1 MRARMGGAEAE
12 TASGGPARA
21 GPLVLQDPVR
31 LPAAA
36 AGPRKARRRPA
47 RLRRHRSGLGGR
59 LAFVFLAFLT
69 VLGGFALAGK
79 PIRLPVWAV
88 AEIEARLNTALGSS
102 VPEGALAIGA
112 VELRVGADWV
122 PELRLDDLRLL
133 KPGGE
138 ALLALPELQFSLDPH
153 GLLRGEVRP
162 LHLRVVGAHLE
173 MVRDKDGH
181 FDLSFGASG
190 IAPAIES
197 FAELFAALDMAFATP
212 VATSLTTIDA
222 EALSLRLRDLRTGQT
237 WEVGDGRLTVE
248 NRPDEIAAELGL
260 SLARQDAAPALAVL
274 TVVAGK
280 GTATARL
287 SATIEGVAAQD
298 LAAQLTPLA
307 WLAVLDAPIS
317 GRLATTITA
326 QGVSALD
333 GRLDLG
339 RGALQPSPN
348 ARPVAFDHAGFSLA
362 YDQATGRLRLTDL
375 AVESPSLR
383 VTAAGQSYL
392 LRADGSTI
400 NGALAGELPDTF
412 LSQIQFSQ
420 VMVDPAGMFERPLR
434 FPAGALDLRL
444 RLNPFVLDI
453 GQLALADEGRRLVA
467 SGRIAANAEGW
478 TSAIDLALN
487 EITLDR
493 LLTLWPVSLVPF
505 TRDWLERSVLQG
517 GLRDVKAALR
527 TAPGAEP
534 RLFLGYNFE
543 NAKVRFLPTLPPI
556 EAGSGY
562 SSIDGSIYTVVLT
575 QGHVLPPDGGEID
588 VAGSVFTVPDI
599 TEIPAIADMVLNT
612 RSSLKAT
619 LSLLD
624 QPPFNFLSKADR
636 PVALGEGQAQARTRL
651 TLPLQRRVAV
661 KDVDYDVQGI
671 VRDFRSDRLVPG
683 KVIAAPALQ
692 IAANPDGISIAG
704 AGRIGRVPFDVTFTQ
719 GFGLEEKGKARIE
732 GSVTLSQA
740 AAEDFGL
747 GLPKG
752 MVTGEGEGRI
762 AIALAAG
769 APGAL
774 TLTSDLKAI
783 GLSLPELGWRKP
795 AASTGALEAE
805 VSLGAVPKVNR
816 ITLDAAGLAASGS
829 VTLGE
834 GGGLKLARFERVRLG
849 DWLDA
854 SVDLVGR
861 GKDRPVGIALTAG
874 RVDLRRIPPAG
885 ARGSSGNGG
894 GPIDLALEAVT
905 VSGGIDFT
913 RFRGSFTQAG
923 GFNGSFTALVNGEA
937 EVAGTVV
944 PSPFG
949 SAVRI
954 RAENAGA
961 TLKAAGVFATAR
973 GGRLD
978 LQLVPRAEPGRYDGK
993 LDMRKFRVQKTSILA
1008 ELLNAVSVIGLLEQL
1023 KREGI
1028 LFNQAE
1034 AELLLTPNA
1043 VQIKRGSAIGASMG
1057 VSLAGVYQSEG
1068 GKLAMQGVISPIYLL
1083 NGVGEI
1089 FGTRGEGL
1097 FGFNYHLRGTADK
1110 PAVSVNPLSILTP
1123 GIFREIFR
1131 SPAPVLG
1138 PLSAEAQAP
1147 EQTSAQT
1154 PEQTPE
1160 PELEP
1165 GPEPD
1170 PEPEAEGAGG

>member
-1 MRARMGGAEAE
+1 MGRAGADRP
-12 TASGGPARA
+12 GDMPARA
-21 GPLVLQDPVR
+21 GPLVLRDPLFVPESEPA
-31 LPAAA
+31 PAARTRLRA
-36 AGPRKARRRPA
+36 TRPR
-47 RLRRHRSGLGGR
+47 RRHRTGLGGR
-59 LAFVFLAFLT
+59 LALVFLAFALIM
-69 VLGGFALAGK
+69 GGFALSGK

-88 AEIEARLNTALGSS
+88 AEIEQRLNVALGTS

-112 VELRVGADWV
+112 VELTVGADWV
-122 PELRLDDLRLL
+122 PRLRLDDMRLL

-138 ALLALPELQFSLDPH
+138 ALLELPELQFSLDPG
-153 GLLRGEVRP
+153 GLLQGEVRP
-162 LHLRVVGAHLE
+162 LHLRVVGAHVD

-181 FDLSFGASG
+181 FDLSFGDAALAPG
-190 IAPAIES
+190 IDS
-197 FAELFAALDMAFATP
+197 FAELFAALDQAFASP
-212 VATSLTTIDA
+212 VAASLTTIDA
-222 EALSLRLRDLRTGQT
+222 EALSLTLRDLRTGQT
-237 WEVGDGRLTVE
+237 WDVGDGRLTVE
-248 NRPDEIAAELGL
+248 NRAGELAAELGL
-260 SLARQDAAPALAVL
+260 SLAREDAAPALAVL

-280 GTATARL
+280 GTGTARL

-317 GRLATTITA
+317 GSLATTITA
-326 QGVSALD
+326 EGVTALD

-348 ARPVAFDHAGFSLA
+348 ARPLAFDHAGFSLT
-362 YDQATGRLRLTDL
+362 YDPANGRLRLTDL

-400 NGALAGELPDTF
+400 AGALAGELPDAF

-420 VMVDPAGMFERPLR
+420 VMVDPEGMFERPLR

-453 GQLALADEGRRLVA
+453 GQLALADDERRLVA

-517 GLRDVKAALR
+517 GLTDVKAALR
-527 TAPGAEP
+527 IAPGAEP

-575 QGHVLPPDGGEID
+575 QGHVVPPDGGQID

-612 RSSLKAT
+612 RSSLTAT

-624 QPPFNFLSKADR
+624 QPPFNFMRKADR
-636 PVALGEGQAQARTRL
+636 PVALGDGQAQVRTRL
-651 TLPLQRRVAV
+651 TLPLQRRVALS
-661 KDVDYDVQGI
+661 DVDYDVQGI
-671 VRDFRSDRLVPG
+671 VRDFRSDLLVPD
-683 KVIAAPALQ
+683 KVITAPSLTISADPEG
-692 IAANPDGISIAG
+692 IAIAG

-719 GFGLEEKGKARIE
+719 GFGLEEKGKALIE
-732 GSVTLSQA
+732 GDVTLSQA

-752 MVTGEGEGRI
+752 MVSGEGTGRI
-762 AIALAAG
+762 TIALQKG
-769 APGAL
+769 EPGAL
-774 TLTSDLKAI
+774 TLTSDLAQI

-795 AASTGALEAE
+795 ATAAGRLEAS
-805 VSLGAVPKVNR
+805 VSLGAVPKVNS
-816 ITLDAAGLAASGS
+816 ITLDAAGLQAAGS
-829 VTLGE
+829 VTLGPE
-834 GGGLKLARFERVRLG
+834 GGLKLARFDRVALG
-849 DWLDA
+849 GWLDA

-861 GKDRPVGIALTAG
+861 GKDRPVGIAITAG
-874 RVDLRRIPPAG
+874 RVDLRGMPSADQ
-885 ARGSSGNGG
+885 RGSSGNGG
-894 GPIDLALEAVT
+894 GPLDLALDAVT
-905 VSGGIDFT
+905 VSSGISFT
-913 RFRGSFTQAG
+913 RFRGSFSQQG
-923 GFNGSFTALVNGEA
+923 GFNGSFTALVNDQA
-937 EVAGTVV
+937 EVEGTVV
-944 PSPFG
+944 PSPHG

-954 RAENAGA
+954 RSNNAGA

-978 LQLVPRAEPGRYDGK
+978 LQLVPRAEPGRYDGV

-1057 VSLAGVYQSEG
+1057 VSLAGVYQSDSG
-1068 GKLAMQGVISPIYLL
+1068 QLAMQGVISPIYLL

-1097 FGFNYHLRGTADK
+1097 FGFNYQLRGTADK
-1110 PAVSVNPLSILTP
+1110 PAISVNPLSILTP

-1131 SPAPVLG
+1131 SPAPVL
-1138 PLSAEAQAP
+1138 AP
-1147 EQTSAQT
+1147 ET
-1154 PEQTPE
+1154 PPE
-1160 PELEP
+1160 PEP
-1165 GPEPD
+1165 APP
-1170 PEPEAEGAGG
+1170 AEGASG